1 MNLHPILRWLLWP
14 FSLLY
19 GAAVLLRAWLYRR
32 GILRQKR
39 LKGIVISVGNLTTG
53 GTGKTPMVVSLAE
66 HLHHEGRNAAVLT
79 RGYRPRQRAK
89 SRTPTELFILFARTY
104 QEHVR
109 RMARHQEGVSD
120 LWPQEAADLRSQSD
134 EVQLLSANLPEGM
147 PIGVSGDRSAIGKK
161 LAEGG
166 CEWFL
171 LDDGFQHL
179 RLARDADIL
188 LIDASDP
195 FGSGHLL
202 PAGRL
207 REPKSAMRRADIIV
221 ITRSE
226 HAPALETVIRRYT
239 PAPIFYA
246 GTELKEI
253 YLAGRGTGDQRTA
266 DWLGKRMFVFC
277 GIGNPAA
284 FVENVGHWGMDVA
297 GHMAFRDHHR
307 YSRGDL
313 EEIERR
319 AAAAGAEALICTE
332 KDSYNL
338 GEARPR
344 ELPLYVCRI
353 ATRLTDPA
361 RFWQTLDEIVELKR
375 G

>member
-1 MNLHPILRWLLWP
+1 M
-14 FSLLY
+14 
-19 GAAVLLRAWLYRR
+19 
-32 GILRQKR
+32 
-39 LKGIVISVGNLTTG
+39 
-53 GTGKTPMVVSLAE
+53 
-66 HLHHEGRNAAVLT
+66 LT
-79 RGYRPRQRAK
+79 RGYRAHQAAK
-89 SRTPTELFILFARTY
+89 SRTPRELFILFARTY

-109 RMARHQEGVSD
+109 RIGQHQEGVSD

-147 PIGVSGDRSAIGKK
+147 PIGVSGDRYAMGQK

-188 LIDASDP
+188 LIDARDP

-207 REPKSAMRRADIIV
+207 REPKSAMRRADMIV
-221 ITRSE
+221 VTRSE
-226 HAPALETVIRRYT
+226 HAPALESVIRRYT

-246 GTELKEI
+246 TTELKEV
-253 YLAGRGTGDQRTA
+253 YLEGGGTGGQRTA

-297 GHMAFRDHHR
+297 GHRTYRDHHR
-307 YSRGDL
+307 YSPADMA
-313 EEIERR
+313 EIEGC

-338 GEARPR
+338 GQARPR
-344 ELPLYVCRI
+344 SLPLYVCRI
-353 ATRLTDPA
+353 ATRLADPA
-361 RFWQTLDEIVELKR
+361 RFWQTLYEVIELKR